1 MSLKKTKKPKGR
13 KQSKNKKQ
21 SGGRVHM
28 SGAYFGTPNHVYQC
42 SPSAGLENHAYGAVK
57 AVSYGVNNGDGTSGP
72 NLHVFPNSSGQMTGG
87 CGCSGAALGVGAVH
101 MTGGAN
107 ENPFSCVQSQPTQR
121 AGSCGMNKGRSR
133 SRSLKG
139 GRHCHTGP
147 TQRAGSCGMN
157 KGRSR
162 SLKGGMVCGSKRP
175 KKGSNPKSK
184 KNKKGGRSCG
194 SHSQPTQR
202 GGKSCGSHSQPT
214 QRGGK
219 K

>member
-87 CGCSGAALGVGAVH
+87 CGCSGAALGVGAVP

-107 ENPFSCVQSQPTQR
+107 ENPFSCVQSQ
-121 AGSCGMNKGRSR
+121 
-133 SRSLKG
+133 
-139 GRHCHTGP
+139 P